1 MDTINLVSARNG
13 KVDGIYFLIV
23 MLAVYGTVWS
33 REGSIF
39 SWLWLSPARAT
50 HLTGHMGASHEH
62 MGEHSAQDGTG
73 AELVMVG
80 GGGGGT
86 HRHGGRRGSVTR
98 NQKSHLL
105 QEEKTSHLQRIINV
119 V

>member
-1 MDTINLVSARNG
+1 MSARNG

-50 HLTGHMGASHEH
+50 HLTGHMGASHQH
-62 MGEHSAQDGTG
+62 MGLVVHTVHKT
-73 AELVMVG
+73 ELEQSWSWLVVVVVVAHTVTVG
-80 GGGGGT
+80 GVGASPGIRKAT
-86 HRHGGRRGSVTR
+86 CFRRRRLPTC
-98 NQKSHLL
+98 
-105 QEEKTSHLQRIINV
+105 
-119 V
+119 